1 MSAPCSVT
9 HWKESMSWAQPGT
22 VTFPAD
28 MFALVF
34 LLQKMPKP
42 PGSDVALCPC
52 VYILALGA
60 LCVLVTARR
69 MN

>member
-1 MSAPCSVT
+1 
-9 HWKESMSWAQPGT
+9 MSWAQPGT
-22 VTFPAD
+22 VTFRAD
-28 MFALVF
+28 TFALVF
-34 LLQKMPKP
+34 FLQKMPKP

-52 VYILALGA
+52 VYILALGT